1 MNFCWGA
8 VTPTVGRAHIV
19 MTISLR
25 LPRYFVIL
33 AFASTALAA
42 CGSIK
47 TDQPGP
53 VKTEPSTAPSVGA
66 QSNLTLVTDVS
77 QVCMVNN
84 HFMGSSQI
92 PVQVSGKT
100 YYGCCAMCKARL
112 ESDASARTAIDP
124 VSHTPVD
131 KATATIGKTPNGA
144 VVYFASRD
152 HFDSY
157 ARQAQT
163 L

>member
-1 MNFCWGA
+1 
-8 VTPTVGRAHIV
+8 

-25 LPRYFVIL
+25 LPRYFAIL
-33 AFASTALAA
+33 AVISTALAA
-42 CGSIK
+42 CGSVK
-47 TDQPGP
+47 TDQP
-53 VKTEPSTAPSVGA
+53 KTTKIEPRTDSSIGTQA
-66 QSNLTLVTDVS
+66 NLTLVTDVS

-84 HFMGSSQI
+84 HFMGSTQI

-112 ESDASARTAIDP
+112 ESAASARTAIDP
-124 VSHTPVD
+124 VSHTSVD
-131 KATATIGKTPNGA
+131 KATATIGKTANGS
-144 VVYFASRD
+144 VLYFAGRD